1 MSSKLKLRDLSQSLG
16 ATIDA
21 RDVAILAQIAILSSI
36 SWLAPQ
42 RYWLK
47 LSEDLAALRRLVR
60 RDLAA
65 REAMVGSLLQ
75 GRNAAKSP
83 SEIVRMADAYYFL
96 ERVQLL
102 RLYRPGGWK
111 VSVRLDGAQHIESAL
126 AAGKGAILWVAPF
139 LFHRQATKMALARAG
154 YCVAHLS
161 RFSHGFSTDTLFGER
176 CINPIRTRLEMRYL
190 DRRLVIG
197 REGSK
202 DVVGQLEALL
212 RQNKLVSITAG
223 QQARR
228 TCHMPFLNGRVEL
241 ATAPAFLSH
250 KTGAPLLPVFTVR
263 ESGNDFLT
271 RIEPPLGERRRG
283 EVDDAIEADLSEY
296 AASFEKF
303 VLAYPEQYLGGFT
316 MI

>member
-1 MSSKLKLRDLSQSLG
+1 MGSKLKLRDLSRSLG
-16 ATIDA
+16 ATIEA
-21 RDVAILAQIAILSSI
+21 RDVAILAQIAVLSSI

-47 LSEDLAALRRLVR
+47 LSENLGALRRLLR
-60 RDLAA
+60 RDFAA
-65 REAMVGSLLQ
+65 REAQVASLLH
-75 GRNAAKSP
+75 GRNAAKP
-83 SEIVRMADAYYFL
+83 PGEIVRMADAYYFL

-102 RLYRPGGWK
+102 RHYRPGGWEP
-111 VSVRLDGAQHIESAL
+111 SVRLDGAEHIESAL
-126 AAGKGAILWVAPF
+126 AAGKGAILWVAPM
-139 LFHRQATKMALARAG
+139 LFHRQATKMALAGAG
-154 YCVAHLS
+154 YRVAHLS
-161 RFSHGFSTDTLFGER
+161 RFSHGFTTATLFGER
-176 CINPIRTRLEMRYL
+176 CLNPIRTRLEMRYL

-202 DVVGQLEALL
+202 DVVGQLEGLL

-228 TCHMPFLNGRVEL
+228 TCYVPFLNGCVEL

-263 ESGNDFLT
+263 KSGSEFVT

-283 EVDDAIEADLSEY
+283 EGEDAIEADLREY
-296 AASFEKF
+296 AAVFEKF